1 MQLLIV
7 SGRSGSGKSSALN
20 ALEDAGFCCMD
31 NFPVSFLPNLFA
43 ETAGSNTNSKTTK
56 KYAVS
61 VDVRAPQEEIALL
74 PETLSKLGTQG
85 IESEVL
91 FLDADTPTLIRRFSE
106 TRRKHPL
113 TNSGTDLQAALSKES
128 EILAPLMNIA
138 DATIN
143 TSALAPGML
152 SDALEKRFL
161 FDKGDELLVVVE
173 SFGFKKG
180 VPIDADFIFDVR
192 CLPNPYWLPELR
204 EYTGL
209 ESPVS
214 EYLAEQED
222 VIKMIDSVSSFLA
235 EWIDSFKQGARS
247 YLTIGIG
254 CTGGKHR
261 SVHVAE
267 QVKLRLDKL
276 HSQVIVR
283 HRDLTH

>member
-20 ALEDAGFCCMD
+20 SFEDAGFCCMD
-31 NFPVSFLPNLFA
+31 NFPVSLLPDLF
-43 ETAGSNTNSKTTK
+43 EKTDSSQTNQ

-61 VDVRAPQEEIALL
+61 VDVRASEEEISLL
-74 PETLSKLGTQG
+74 PETLQKLTAQG
-85 IESEVL
+85 IDCEVL

-113 TNSGTDLQAALSKES
+113 TNSATDLKEALSKES
-128 EILAPLMNIA
+128 AILAPLMNIA

-143 TSALAPGML
+143 TSSLAPGRL

-161 FDKGDELLVVVE
+161 FDQGDELLVVVE

-204 EYTGL
+204 EHSGL
-209 ESPVS
+209 DDSVS
-214 EYLAEQED
+214 DYLSEQSD
-222 VIKMIDSVSSFLA
+222 VQKMIDSISSFLG
-235 EWIDSFKQGARS
+235 EWVDNFKQGARS
-247 YLTIGIG
+247 YLTVGIG
-254 CTGGKHR
+254 CTGGRHR
-261 SVHVAE
+261 SVFVAE
-267 QVKLRLDKL
+267 QVKQELDKL
-276 HSQVIVR
+276 HSQIIVR
-283 HRDLTH
+283 HRDLDQ

>member
-20 ALEDAGFCCMD
+20 SFEDAGFCCMD
-31 NFPVSFLPNLFA
+31 NFPVSLLSNLF
-43 ETAGSNTNSKTTK
+43 ENTDSTQAIQ

-61 VDVRAPQEEIALL
+61 VDVRASEQELALL
-74 PETLSKLGTQG
+74 PETLQELSSRG
-85 IESEVL
+85 IDCEVL

-113 TNSGTDLQAALSKES
+113 TDSATDLQEALSKES
-128 EILAPLMNIA
+128 ELLEPLMNLA

-143 TSALAPGML
+143 TSSLAPGRL

-161 FDKGDELLVVVE
+161 FDQGDELLVVVE

-192 CLPNPYWLPELR
+192 CLPNPYWKPELR
-204 EYTGL
+204 DHSGL
-209 ESPVS
+209 DAPVS
-214 EYLAEQED
+214 QYLSEQED
-222 VIKMIDSVSSFLA
+222 VQKMIDSISSFLG
-235 EWIDSFKQGARS
+235 EWVSCFKQGARS

-254 CTGGKHR
+254 CTGGRHR
-261 SVHVAE
+261 SVFLAE
-267 QVKLRLDKL
+267 QVKQRLDKL

-283 HRDLTH
+283 HRDLN

>member
-20 ALEDAGFCCMD
+20 SLEDAGFCCMD
-31 NFPVSFLPNLFA
+31 NFPVSLLPSLF
-43 ETAGSNTNSKTTK
+43 EKTTEPQSKK

-61 VDVRAPQEEIALL
+61 VDVRASEKEIALL
-74 PETLSKLGTQG
+74 PETLIKLGDQG

-113 TNSGTDLQAALSKES
+113 TNSATDLQEALSKES
-128 EILAPLMNIA
+128 TILAPLTNIA

-152 SDALEKRFL
+152 SDALSKRFL
-161 FDKGDELLVVVE
+161 FDKGDELLVVIE

-180 VPIDADFIFDVR
+180 IPMDADFIFDVR
-192 CLPNPYWLPELR
+192 CLPNPYWEPELR
-204 EYTGL
+204 NFSGL
-209 ESPVS
+209 EPPVRD
-214 EYLAEQED
+214 YLADQED
-222 VIKMIDSVSSFLA
+222 VPAMIESICSFM
-235 EWIDSFKQGARS
+235 EQWIDCFKQGARS

-261 SVHVAE
+261 SVYVAE
-267 QVKLRLDKL
+267 QIQQYLVKL
-276 HSQVIVR
+276 HSQIIVR
-283 HRDLTH
+283 HRDLDH

>member
-20 ALEDAGFCCMD
+20 SLEDAGFCCMD
-31 NFPVSFLPNLFA
+31 NFPVSFLPDLF
-43 ETAGSNTNSKTTK
+43 EKTGNQSRNQ

-61 VDVRAPQEEIALL
+61 VDVRASEEDIALL
-74 PETLSKLGTQG
+74 PEALNKLNSRG
-85 IESEVL
+85 INTEVL

-113 TNSGTDLQAALSKES
+113 TNSTTDLQAALIRES

-143 TSALAPGML
+143 TSNLAPGML
-152 SDALEKRFL
+152 ADALGKRFL
-161 FDKGDELLVVVE
+161 FEKGDELLMVVE

-180 VPIDADFIFDVR
+180 VPMDADFVFDVR
-192 CLPNPYWLPELR
+192 CLPNPYWQPKLR
-204 EYTGL
+204 RYTGL
-209 ESPVS
+209 DS
-214 EYLAEQED
+214 EVRQYLEQQPE
-222 VIKMIDSVSSFLA
+222 VARMVDSISLFLGD
-235 EWIDSFKQGARS
+235 WIDAFKQGSRS

-261 SVHVAE
+261 SVYLADT
-267 QVKLRLDKL
+267 VKKRLDKL

-283 HRDLTH
+283 HRDLDL

>member
-1 MQLLIV
+1 MQLLVV

-20 ALEDAGFCCMD
+20 SLEDAGFCCMD
-31 NFPVSFLPNLFA
+31 NFPVSLLPNLFEKS
-43 ETAGSNTNSKTTK
+43 ETPQVIQ

-61 VDVRAPQEEIALL
+61 VDVRAPEEEISLL
-74 PETLSKLGTQG
+74 PEMLRHLSSRG

-113 TNSGTDLQAALSKES
+113 TNSTTDLQAALIKET

-143 TSALAPGML
+143 TSTMAPGML

-161 FDKGDELLVVVE
+161 FDKGDELLVVIE

-192 CLPNPYWLPELR
+192 CLPNPYWNPELR
-204 EYTGL
+204 EYNGL
-209 ESPVS
+209 DAPVGD
-214 EYLAEQED
+214 YLAGQDD
-222 VIKMIDSVSSFLA
+222 VIKMIDSISSFLGD
-235 EWIDSFKQGARS
+235 WIDCFKQGARS

-261 SVHVAE
+261 SVFVAD
-267 QVKLRLDKL
+267 QIKLKLDKL
-276 HSQVIVR
+276 HSQVIAR
-283 HRDLTH
+283 HRDLDL

>member
-31 NFPVSFLPNLFA
+31 NFPVSFLPGLF
-43 ETAGSNTNSKTTK
+43 EKTAGKAVK
-56 KYAVS
+56 QKFAVS
-61 VDVRAPQEEIALL
+61 VDVRASEEEIALL
-74 PETLSKLGTQG
+74 PETLRKLNAQG
-85 IESEVL
+85 VDTEVL

-113 TNSGTDLQAALSKES
+113 TNSATDLQAALLKES

-143 TSALAPGML
+143 TSSLAPGML
-152 SDALEKRFL
+152 AEALGKRFL

-192 CLPNPYWLPELR
+192 CLPNPYWQPHLR
-204 EYTGL
+204 EYSGL
-209 ESPVS
+209 DTEVS
-214 EYLAEQED
+214 EYLENQPE
-222 VIKMIDSVSSFLA
+222 VNRMVDSISSFLS

-261 SVHVAE
+261 SVYLAN
-267 QVKLRLDKL
+267 QVKQRLDKL

-283 HRDLTH
+283 HRDLDL